1 MVAYYG
7 GGRIFPFSFDLFA
20 EVLFVVPVYELISAV
35 GPKTKNAVK
44 IACQLNPKFYAAFS
58 YTDLDGL
65 IIWGCTDQKNVD
77 R

>member
-7 GGRIFPFSFDLFA
+7 GGWILPIIFDLFA

-35 GPKTKNAVK
+35 SPKSTNAVK
-44 IACQLNPKFYAAFS
+44 IACQLNPKLYAAFS
-58 YTDLDGL
+58 DPVLDGL